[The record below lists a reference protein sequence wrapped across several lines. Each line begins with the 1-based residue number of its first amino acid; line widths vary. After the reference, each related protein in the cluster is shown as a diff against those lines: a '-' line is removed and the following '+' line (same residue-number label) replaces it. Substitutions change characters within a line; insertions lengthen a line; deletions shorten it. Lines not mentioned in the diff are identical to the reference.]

1 MDEILAKI
9 DALTEQM
16 NKQFEGIDRRFEAMD
31 ERFEAMDKRFEAMDK
46 RLNGL
51 EQGQA
56 SVSEDIKAICKDIKN
71 SDDISQLFELK
82 TDHNFKKVMA
92 TQSDLK
98 AELASLRTHLFLE
111 EGSREHADT
120 VGWDTQDKKWRALD
134 KRLHVVEAHLGLE

>member
-9 DALTEQM
+9 DTLTEQM
-16 NKQFEGIDRRFEAMD
+16 NKQFESV
-31 ERFEAMDKRFEAMDK
+31 DKRFEAMDK
-46 RLNGL
+46 RLNCL

-56 SVSEDIKAICKDIKN
+56 SVSEDIKAIRKDIKN
-71 SDDISQLFELK
+71 SDDIFQLFELK

-98 AELASLRTHLFLE
+98 AELASLRTRLFLE

>member
-16 NKQFEGIDRRFEAMD
+16 NKQFEGV
-31 ERFEAMDKRFEAMDK
+31 DKRFEAMDK
-46 RLNGL
+46 CLNGL
-51 EQGQA
+51 KKGQA
-56 SVSEDIKAICKDIKN
+56 SVSEDIKAVREDIKN
-71 SDDISQLFELK
+71 SEDIFQLFELK

-98 AELASLRTHLFLE
+98 AELASLRTRLFLE

-134 KRLHVVEAHLGLE
+134 KRLHAVEAHLGLG

>member
-9 DALTEQM
+9 DTLTEQM
-16 NKQFEGIDRRFEAMD
+16 NKQFESV
-31 ERFEAMDKRFEAMDK
+31 DKRFEAMDK
-46 RLNGL
+46 RLNCL

-56 SVSEDIKAICKDIKN
+56 SVSEDIKAIRKDIKN
-71 SDDISQLFELK
+71 SDDIFQLFELK

-98 AELASLRTHLFLE
+98 AELASLRTRLFLE

-134 KRLHVVEAHLGLE
+134 KRLHAVEAHLGLG

>member
-1 MDEILAKI
+1 MEEIITKI
-9 DALTEQM
+9 DALAKQM
-16 NKQFEGIDRRFEAMD
+16 NERFETVDKRLDKMDGRLDKMD
-31 ERFEAMDKRFEAMDK
+31 ERFDAVET
-46 RLNGL
+46 RLGNL

-56 SVSEDIKAICKDIKN
+56 AVREDIKN
-71 SDDISQLFELK
+71 SDDVFQLFELK

-98 AELASLRTHLFLE
+98 AELASLRTRLFLE

>member
-9 DALTEQM
+9 DTLTEQM
-16 NKQFEGIDRRFEAMD
+16 NIQFESI
-31 ERFEAMDKRFEAMDK
+31 DKRFEAMDK
-46 RLNGL
+46 RLNDL
-51 EQGQA
+51 EKGQT
-56 SVSEDIKAICKDIKN
+56 AIREDIKN
-71 SDDISQLFELK
+71 SDDVFQLFELK

-98 AELASLRTHLFLE
+98 AELASLRTRLFLE

-134 KRLHVVEAHLGLE
+134 KRLHAVEAHLGLESVA

>member
-1 MDEILAKI
+1 MDEIITKI
-9 DALTEQM
+9 DALAKQM
-16 NKQFEGIDRRFEAMD
+16 NERFETVDKRLDKMDGRLDKMD
-31 ERFEAMDKRFEAMDK
+31 ERFDAVET
-46 RLNGL
+46 RLGNL

-56 SVSEDIKAICKDIKN
+56 SIREDIKN
-71 SDDISQLFELK
+71 SDDIFQLFELK

-98 AELASLRTHLFLE
+98 AELALLRTRLFLE

>member
-9 DALTEQM
+9 DTLTEQM
-16 NKQFEGIDRRFEAMD
+16 NIQFESI
-31 ERFEAMDKRFEAMDK
+31 DKRFEAMDK
-46 RLNGL
+46 RLNDL
-51 EQGQA
+51 EKGQA
-56 SVSEDIKAICKDIKN
+56 AIREDIKN
-71 SDDISQLFELK
+71 SDDVFQLFELK

-98 AELASLRTHLFLE
+98 AELASLRTRLFLE

-134 KRLHVVEAHLGLE
+134 KRLHAVEAHLGLEIGGLGTL

>member
-9 DALTEQM
+9 DTLTEQM
-16 NKQFEGIDRRFEAMD
+16 NKQFEGV
-31 ERFEAMDKRFEAMDK
+31 DKRFEAMDK
-46 RLNGL
+46 RLHDL
-51 EQGQA
+51 ETGQA
-56 SVSEDIKAICKDIKN
+56 SVSEAITAIRKDIKN
-71 SDDISQLFELK
+71 SDDIFQLFELK

-98 AELASLRTHLFLE
+98 AELASLRTRLFLE

-134 KRLHVVEAHLGLE
+134 KRLHAVEAHLGLG

>member
-16 NKQFEGIDRRFEAMD
+16 NKQFEGV
-31 ERFEAMDKRFEAMDK
+31 DKRFEAMDK
-46 RLNGL
+46 CLNGL
-51 EQGQA
+51 KKGQA
-56 SVSEDIKAICKDIKN
+56 SVSEDIKAVREDIKN
-71 SDDISQLFELK
+71 SEDIFQLFELK

-92 TQSDLK
+92 THSDLT
-98 AELASLRTHLFLE
+98 AELASLRTRLFLE

-134 KRLHVVEAHLGLE
+134 KRLHAVEAHLGLG

>member
-1 MDEILAKI
+1 MEEIITKI
-9 DALTEQM
+9 DALAKQM
-16 NKQFEGIDRRFEAMD
+16 NERFETVDKRLDKMDGRLDKLD
-31 ERFEAMDKRFEAMDK
+31 ERFDAVET
-46 RLNGL
+46 RLGNL

-56 SVSEDIKAICKDIKN
+56 AIRKDIKN
-71 SDDISQLFELK
+71 SDDIFQLFELK

-98 AELASLRTHLFLE
+98 AELASLRTRLFLE

>member
-1 MDEILAKI
+1 MEEIITKI
-9 DALTEQM
+9 DALAKQM
-16 NKQFEGIDRRFEAMD
+16 NERFETVDKRLDKMDGRLDKMD
-31 ERFEAMDKRFEAMDK
+31 ERFDAVET
-46 RLNGL
+46 RLGNL

-56 SVSEDIKAICKDIKN
+56 AVREAIKN
-71 SDDISQLFELK
+71 SDNIFQLFELK

-98 AELASLRTHLFLE
+98 AELASLRTRLFLE

-134 KRLHVVEAHLGLE
+134 KRLHVVEAHLGLG

>member
-9 DALTEQM
+9 DTLTEQM
-16 NKQFEGIDRRFEAMD
+16 NKQFESV
-31 ERFEAMDKRFEAMDK
+31 DKRFEAMDK
-46 RLNGL
+46 RLNDL
-51 EQGQA
+51 EKGQA
-56 SVSEDIKAICKDIKN
+56 VIRKDIKN
-71 SDDISQLFELK
+71 SDDIFQLFELK

-98 AELASLRTHLFLE
+98 AELASLRTRLFLE

-134 KRLHVVEAHLGLE
+134 KRLHAVEAHLGLG

>member
-9 DALTEQM
+9 DTLTEQM
-16 NKQFEGIDRRFEAMD
+16 NKQFESV
-31 ERFEAMDKRFEAMDK
+31 DKRFEAMDK
-46 RLNGL
+46 RLNCL

-56 SVSEDIKAICKDIKN
+56 SVSEDIKAIRKDIKN
-71 SDDISQLFELK
+71 SDDIFQLFELK

-98 AELASLRTHLFLE
+98 AELASLRIRLLLE

-120 VGWDTQDKKWRALD
+120 VSWDTQDKKWRALD
-134 KRLHVVEAHLGLE
+134 KRLHAVEAHLGLG

>member
-9 DALTEQM
+9 DTLTEQM
-16 NKQFEGIDRRFEAMD
+16 NKQFEGV
-31 ERFEAMDKRFEAMDK
+31 DKRFEAMDK
-46 RLNGL
+46 RLNDL
-51 EQGQA
+51 EKGQA
-56 SVSEDIKAICKDIKN
+56 SVSEAITAIRNDIKN
-71 SDDISQLFELK
+71 SDDIFQLFELK

-98 AELASLRTHLFLE
+98 AELASLRTRLFLE

-134 KRLHVVEAHLGLE
+134 KRLHAVEAHLGLG

>member
-1 MDEILAKI
+1 MEEIITKI
-9 DALTEQM
+9 DALAKQM
-16 NKQFEGIDRRFEAMD
+16 NERFETVDKRLDKMDGRLDKMD
-31 ERFEAMDKRFEAMDK
+31 ERFDAVET
-46 RLNGL
+46 RLGNL

-56 SVSEDIKAICKDIKN
+56 AIRKDIKN
-71 SDDISQLFELK
+71 SDDIFQLFELK

-98 AELASLRTHLFLE
+98 AELASLRTRLFLE

-134 KRLHVVEAHLGLE
+134 KRLHAVEAHLGLE

>member
-9 DALTEQM
+9 DTLTEQM
-16 NKQFEGIDRRFEAMD
+16 NKQFESV
-31 ERFEAMDKRFEAMDK
+31 DKRFEAMDK
-46 RLNGL
+46 RLNDL
-51 EQGQA
+51 EKGQA
-56 SVSEDIKAICKDIKN
+56 AIRKDIKN
-71 SDDISQLFELK
+71 SDDIFQLFELK

-134 KRLHVVEAHLGLE
+134 KRLHAVEAHLGLG

>member
-1 MDEILAKI
+1 MEEIITKI
-9 DALTEQM
+9 DALAKQM
-16 NKQFEGIDRRFEAMD
+16 NERFETVDKRLDKMDGRLDKMD
-31 ERFEAMDKRFEAMDK
+31 ERFDAVET
-46 RLNGL
+46 RLGNL

-56 SVSEDIKAICKDIKN
+56 AVRKDIKN
-71 SDDISQLFELK
+71 SDDIFQLFELK

-134 KRLHVVEAHLGLE
+134 KRLHVVEAHLGLG

>member
-9 DALTEQM
+9 DTLTEQM
-16 NKQFEGIDRRFEAMD
+16 NKQFEGVDKRFETMN
-31 ERFEAMDKRFEAMDK
+31 KRFEAMDK
-46 RLNGL
+46 CLNGL

-71 SDDISQLFELK
+71 SDDIFQLFELK

-98 AELASLRTHLFLE
+98 AELASLRTRLFLE

-134 KRLHVVEAHLGLE
+134 KRLHAVEAHLGLG

>member
-16 NKQFEGIDRRFEAMD
+16 NKQFESVDK
-31 ERFEAMDKRFEAMDK
+31 RFEAMDKRFEAMDK
-46 RLNGL
+46 CLNDL

-56 SVSEDIKAICKDIKN
+56 SVGKDVKAIREDIKN
-71 SDDISQLFELK
+71 SDDIFQLFELK

-98 AELASLRTHLFLE
+98 AELASLRTRLFLE

-120 VGWDTQDKKWRALD
+120 VSWDTQDKKWRALD
-134 KRLHVVEAHLGLE
+134 KRLHAVEARLGLG

>member
-9 DALTEQM
+9 DTLTEQID
-16 NKQFEGIDRRFEAMD
+16 KQFESV
-31 ERFEAMDKRFEAMDK
+31 DKRFEAMDK
-46 RLNGL
+46 RLNDL
-51 EQGQA
+51 EKGQA
-56 SVSEDIKAICKDIKN
+56 SVSEDIKAIRKDIKN
-71 SDDISQLFELK
+71 SDDIFQLFELK

-98 AELASLRTHLFLE
+98 AELASLRTRLFLE

-134 KRLHVVEAHLGLE
+134 KRLHVVEAHLGLESAA

>member
-1 MDEILAKI
+1 MEEIITKI
-9 DALTEQM
+9 DALAKQM
-16 NKQFEGIDRRFEAMD
+16 NERFETVDKRLDKMDGRLDKMD
-31 ERFEAMDKRFEAMDK
+31 ERFDAVET
-46 RLNGL
+46 RLGNL

-56 SVSEDIKAICKDIKN
+56 AIRKDIKN
-71 SDDISQLFELK
+71 SDDIFQLFELK

-98 AELASLRTHLFLE
+98 AELASLRTRLFLE